1 MIEISLTAA
10 LGLYGLLIIGGALA
24 IWIYTEVSNIQT
36 QKVLGKQNLWRCVYC
51 SFSWLDDAAQPLST
65 CPRCGSLN
73 HASDPAAKPAGPVA
87 TVQPSLEE
95 DLLEKPRRNPS
106 RRKRPGAR
114 SRGPRRRG

>member
-10 LGLYGLLIIGGALA
+10 LGLYGLLIMSGALA
-24 IWIYTEVSNIQT
+24 IWIYTEVANIQT

-51 SFSWLDDAAQPLST
+51 SFSWLDDALEPIST

-87 TVQPSLEE
+87 IMESPGE
-95 DLLEKPRRNPS
+95 DDSAEKPRRNPS